1 MVLAGSPGTPSG
13 IRLFDVVDVSHAKGG
28 CQRGQTPLARRCQAP
43 WRWRGGQPPLNVGV
57 RRLNGGGGV
66 RPLWMKVPGVLVVGS
81 A

>member
-1 MVLAGSPGTPSG
+1 MVLAGIPGTPSG
-13 IRLFDVVDVSHAKGG
+13 IRLFDVADVSRAKGV
-28 CQRGQTPLARRCQAP
+28 CQRGQTP